1 MAEAGG
7 PTEPSAGWR
16 EPTSLLPLRW
26 GTYRGRLAG
35 GLLLV
40 VAGGVAIAGASPY
53 ALWLLLFGTLAHV
66 AGWSILPAG
75 GWRRVAAGF
84 PSTLAMWLLLTG
96 PRFIGV
102 LVLAYISW
110 LLVRSRPLASYPTI
124 VFVLAG
130 ALMVGVSFTEYRDMV
145 LALAIEGAVLVA
157 SAFAAQFI
165 HRSTARERPRP
176 VRDTPDIPS
185 DIS

>member
-1 MAEAGG
+1 MADLGERDA
-7 PTEPSAGWR
+7 SAGWR
-16 EPTSLLPLRW
+16 EPTALLPLRW

-53 ALWLLLFGTLAHV
+53 ALWLLLFGTIAHV

-75 GWRRVAAGF
+75 GWRRVAAVL

-102 LVLAYISW
+102 LALAYLSW
-110 LLVRSRPLASYPTI
+110 LLVRSRPLASYPTL

-130 ALMVGVSFTEYRDMV
+130 ALMVGVSFTQYREMV
-145 LALAIEGAVLVA
+145 LALVIEGAVLVA

-165 HRSTARERPRP
+165 HRSIARARHRPD
-176 VRDTPDIPS
+176 RDTQDIPGE
-185 DIS
+185 IS